1 VVLILRGVLLFN
13 TTHMLSGPP
22 STGVLMWS
30 KVHGG
35 DSKGREGGSWG
46 VGRRTASSLQPRP
59 RRRASEI
66 ELPERGSIQYLC

>member
-1 VVLILRGVLLFN
+1 MLLLLFN

-35 DSKGREGGSWG
+35 DSKGREGGSWHMG
-46 VGRRTASSLQPRP
+46 GGADEQPAASPP
-59 RRRASEI
+59 EAS
-66 ELPERGSIQYLC
+66 